1 MKYTAQDESQVAN
14 IARSQVLY
22 LSGDSYQ
29 ELHTFIQTKWQCFIV
44 FYTNLTHLLNKQ
56 TGFFDKMCQ

>member
-1 MKYTAQDESQVAN
+1 MFVTRLLSRAVYFHTNKVA
-14 IARSQVLY
+14 L
-22 LSGDSYQ
+22 
-29 ELHTFIQTKWQCFIV
+29 FKCFVV